1 MMTISG
7 TQKLQLITS
16 SGADIDVHISYS
28 DFRQIYMEELLVTE
42 VSRETQ
48 TTSITTATTT
58 DILDAPGSGIT
69 RAINKISVQN
79 IDSSVSNS
87 IYLVVDDLGTD
98 YKITPTVPLSGKELY
113 EYESANGW
121 KRIDS
126 TGVILVVSTGSPGS
140 GWTDTT
146 VTDADFTAADDT
158 RYYLPAGVLTTNRV
172 VDVSGI
178 TTKVAFVVAED
189 AFRFRLTFT
198 GATVYDYGGA
208 ETTDGVMGRGTSVY
222 EIIDGNL
229 IRTQ

>member
-1 MMTISG
+1 MAIEITKG
-7 TQKLQLITS
+7 NRKLQQLPLTTVTFDDTSFIHMHNTSGDRVSISYDDFIDALIT
-16 SGADIDVHISYS
+16 A
-28 DFRQIYMEELLVTE
+28 
-42 VSRETQ
+42 
-48 TTSITTATTT
+48 
-58 DILDAPGSGIT
+58 
-69 RAINKISVQN
+69 
-79 IDSSVSNS
+79 
-87 IYLVVDDLGTD
+87 
-98 YKITPTVPLSGKELY
+98 
-113 EYESANGW
+113 
-121 KRIDS
+121 
-126 TGVILVVSTGSPGS
+126 GVGGG

-158 RYYLPAGVLTTNRV
+158 RYYLPASVLTANRV